1 MSRRF
6 SKGQPM
12 TNPTPHMPPEK
23 LAERLSVSLRT
34 LERWRVNGDGPR
46 FLRVGPRR
54 VIYPVA
60 EIESWES
67 RRVYAS
73 RAAEMSAHP
82 RAA

>member
-1 MSRRF
+1 MS
-6 SKGQPM
+6 
-12 TNPTPHMPPEK
+12 NPTPHMPPEK

-34 LERWRVNGDGPR
+34 LERWRVNGEGPR

-60 EIESWES
+60 EIERWES
-67 RRVYAS
+67 CRVYAS